1 MESNTSDDK
10 SHNTRVFLESLPKDI
25 RKDQVDKTFSR
36 FGKIA
41 KVYLIYDP
49 PGSGFVEYFDARD
62 AEYAANQMDGADFM
76 GSRVSARVTRGGVA
90 RGRGR
95 GFGRGGY
102 DRGGRGGG
110 GYYSSSYSSGGQ
122 GYYPRG
128 SGGYRGGFS
137 RGGYRGSDR
146 GGGYNS
152 RGGYSRGGGG
162 YSRGGGGFSRGN
174 YNRGGGY
181 SRGGSYSRGFSRGG
195 YGGGSSNYDNYSYDK
210 YEKSYDKPAENGYS
224 RYPSG
229 DKYKSHYSDD
239 KYDKYVNYSGSRREE
254 YQRSRS
260 PVSHSPD
267 RYRSASPGY
276 QRTRSRSPIGGG
288 YGSSSRYYPA
298 SSPPPSSR
306 EVIRTSRSRDS
317 RGYSPDR
324 AYSRKEYSSSSYGG
338 RRSPV
343 DAHY

>member
-1 MESNTSDDK
+1 MESNLSEDK
-10 SHNTRVFLESLPKDI
+10 SLNTRVFLESLPKDI

-36 FGKIA
+36 YGKIA

-76 GSRVSARVTRGGVA
+76 GSRVSARVTRGGVP
-90 RGRGR
+90 RGRSR
-95 GFGRGGY
+95 GFARGGY
-102 DRGGRGGG
+102 DRGSRGGG
-110 GYYSSSYSSGGQ
+110 YHSSSYGSSQ
-122 GYYPRG
+122 GYVPRG
-128 SGGYRGGFS
+128 GGSYRGGFS
-137 RGGYRGSDR
+137 RGGFRGSER
-146 GGGYNS
+146 GGGYGGRGGYS
-152 RGGYSRGGGG
+152 RGGSYSRGGGG
-162 YSRGGGGFSRGN
+162 YSRGGGYTRGS
-174 YNRGGGY
+174 GY
-181 SRGGSYSRGFSRGG
+181 SRGGNYSRGFSRGG
-195 YGGGSSNYDNYSYDK
+195 YGGSSNYDSYSDK

-276 QRTRSRSPIGGG
+276 QRT
-288 YGSSSRYYPA
+288 
-298 SSPPPSSR
+298 
-306 EVIRTSRSRDS
+306 
-317 RGYSPDR
+317 
-324 AYSRKEYSSSSYGG
+324 SSSYGG

-343 DAHY
+343 DSHY